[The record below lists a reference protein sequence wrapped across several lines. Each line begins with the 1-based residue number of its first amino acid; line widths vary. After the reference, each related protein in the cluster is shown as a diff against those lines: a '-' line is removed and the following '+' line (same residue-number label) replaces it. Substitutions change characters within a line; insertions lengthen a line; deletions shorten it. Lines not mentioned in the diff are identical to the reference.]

1 MNITFADKKLEKLA
15 NNFAAAQ
22 KKLGYERATKYP
34 KTNMTLANQYKPDI
48 VFHPSITLN
57 EKLAEMGMSIKEF
70 ALRTG
75 KPEKTIIAVLKE
87 ESSLT
92 PEMAILFENVT
103 QIPAQFWINKQA
115 RYNEYVARKKQEEAI
130 AAASDWTKEFPYAE
144 MATYKW
150 VPSTRNTEEKTVN
163 LLNYFG
169 VASHRAWEKLY
180 LETELKVAAYTSL
193 KQSHQPHAISA
204 WLRQGELQ
212 AKPIKAPVF
221 DVKKLKSNIQAMR
234 QLMVEQPANFFEQLQ
249 ELCLQAGVILLF
261 TPKLPKVP
269 LSGSTRWLNNTPLIQ
284 LTARYKK
291 NDSFWF
297 TFFHELGHII
307 LHGKKYISLENVDFA
322 AVDPE
327 KEEEA
332 HQFAISL
339 TFTSE
344 QEKEVLQNTPI
355 TEQDIIE
362 YAKKFN
368 THPAM
373 IIGRLQHDEY
383 IPYSVGR
390 QFMEPIDLNPAQ
402 N

>member
-1 MNITFADKKLEKLA
+1 MILT
-15 NNFAAAQ
+15 
-22 KKLGYERATKYP
+22 
-34 KTNMTLANQYKPDI
+34 NQYSPDI
-48 VFHPSITLN
+48 VFHPATTLN
-57 EKLAEMGMSIKEF
+57 EKLEEMGMSKKEF

-115 RYNEYVARKKQEEAI
+115 RYNEYIARKKHEEVI
-130 AAASDWTKEFPYAE
+130 AEASDWATEFPYAE
-144 MATYKW
+144 MAKHNWIAT
-150 VPSTRNTEEKTVN
+150 TRISKEKIIN
-163 LLNYFG
+163 LLSYFG
-169 VASHRAWEKLY
+169 VASHNAWERLY
-180 LETELKVAAYTSL
+180 IETELKVAAYTSL
-193 KQSHQPHAISA
+193 KHSHEPHAISA

-212 AKPIKAPVF
+212 AKQIEAPAF
-221 DVKKLKSNIQAMR
+221 DGKKLKSNISAMR
-234 QLMVEQPANFFEQLQ
+234 QLMIEQPINFFEQLQ
-249 ELCLQAGVILLF
+249 ALCLQAGVVLLF

-291 NDSFWF
+291 NDNFWF

-307 LHGKKYISLENVDFA
+307 LHGKKFISLENVDFESA
-322 AVDPE
+322 DPE

-332 HQFAISL
+332 HQFAIEL
-339 TFTSE
+339 TFTKE
-344 QEKEVLQNTPI
+344 QELEVLQNI
-355 TEQDIIE
+355 SMSEQDIID

-373 IIGRLQHDEY
+373 IIGRLQHDGY
-383 IPYSVGR
+383 IHYSVGR
-390 QFMEPIDLNPAQ
+390 QFMEPIDLNSVAQ
-402 N
+402 TDN

>member
-1 MNITFADKKLEKLA
+1 
-15 NNFAAAQ
+15 
-22 KKLGYERATKYP
+22 
-34 KTNMTLANQYKPDI
+34 MTLTNQYSPDVI
-48 VFHPSITLN
+48 FHPATTLN
-57 EKLAEMGMSIKEF
+57 EKLEEMGMSRKEF

-92 PEMAILFENVT
+92 PEMAVLFENVT

-115 RYNEYVARKKQEEAI
+115 RYNEYIARKKHKEAI
-130 AAASDWTKEFPYAE
+130 AKASEWAMQFPYAE
-144 MATYKW
+144 MAKLNW
-150 VPSTRNTEEKTVN
+150 IAPARNAEKKTIN

-169 VASHRAWEKLY
+169 VASHGAWEKLY
-180 LETELKVAAYTSL
+180 VETELKVAAYTSL

-212 AKPIKAPVF
+212 AKQIEAPVF
-221 DVKKLKSNIQAMR
+221 DIKQLKSNIPAMR
-234 QLMVEQPANFFEQLQ
+234 QLMVEQPVNFFVQLQ
-249 ELCLQAGVILLF
+249 ELCLKAGVVLLF

-322 AVDPE
+322 ASDPG

-332 HQFAISL
+332 HQFAVSH
-339 TFTSE
+339 TFTNE
-344 QEKEVLQNTPI
+344 QEQEVLQKRTI
-355 TEQDIIE
+355 TELDIID

-373 IIGRLQHDEY
+373 IIGRLQHDGY
-383 IPYSVGR
+383 IHYSVGR
-390 QFMEPIDLNPAQ
+390 QFIEPIDLSPDTQ

>member
-1 MNITFADKKLEKLA
+1 
-15 NNFAAAQ
+15 
-22 KKLGYERATKYP
+22 
-34 KTNMTLANQYKPDI
+34 MTLANRYTPDV
-48 VFHPSITLN
+48 VFHPATTLN
-57 EKLAEMGMSIKEF
+57 EKLEEMGMSKKEF

-115 RYNEYVARKKQEEAI
+115 RYNEFIARTKHQEI
-130 AAASDWTKEFPYAE
+130 ITAAEEWTKKFPYTE
-144 MATYKW
+144 MEKYNW
-150 VPSTRNTEEKTVN
+150 VPSTRNVEEKTIN
-163 LLNYFG
+163 LLSYFG
-169 VASHRAWEKLY
+169 VASHTAWEKLY
-180 LETELKVAAYTSL
+180 VETELKVAAYTSL
-193 KQSHQPHAISA
+193 KQTHQPHAISA

-212 AKPIKAPVF
+212 SKQIEAPAF
-221 DVKKLKSNIQAMR
+221 DVKKLKSNIPAMR
-234 QLMVEQPANFFEQLQ
+234 KLMIEQPIDFFEQLQ
-249 ELCLQAGVILLF
+249 LLCFQAGVILLF

-269 LSGSTRWLNNTPLIQ
+269 LSGSTRWLNDTPLIQ

-322 AVDPE
+322 SADLE

-332 HQFAISL
+332 HRFAMSY
-339 TFTSE
+339 TFTLE
-344 QEKEVLQNTPI
+344 QEKEVLQKNSLS
-355 TEQDIIE
+355 EEDIVA

-373 IIGRLQHDEY
+373 IIGRLQHDGY

-390 QFMEPIDLNPAQ
+390 QFMVPIDLNHVVL

>member
-1 MNITFADKKLEKLA
+1 
-15 NNFAAAQ
+15 
-22 KKLGYERATKYP
+22 
-34 KTNMTLANQYKPDI
+34 MTLVNQYKPDV
-48 VFHPSITLN
+48 VFHPATTLN
-57 EKLAEMGMSIKEF
+57 EKLEEMGMTRKEF

-115 RYNEYVARKKQEEAI
+115 RYNEYIARKKHEEAI
-130 AAASDWTKEFPYAE
+130 AEAADWAIEFPYAE
-144 MATYKW
+144 MAKYNW
-150 VPSTRNTEEKTVN
+150 VEPTRIAEKKTIN
-163 LLNYFG
+163 LLSYFG
-169 VASHRAWEKLY
+169 VASHSAWGKLY
-180 LETELKVAAYTSL
+180 VETELKVAAYTSL

-212 AKPIKAPVF
+212 AKQIEAPAF
-221 DVKKLKSNIQAMR
+221 DIKKLKVNIPAMR
-234 QLMVEQPANFFEQLQ
+234 QLMIEQPLNFFEQLQ
-249 ELCLQAGVILLF
+249 TLCLQAGVVLLF

-307 LHGKKYISLENVDFA
+307 LHGKKYISLENIDFETA
-322 AVDPE
+322 NPE

-332 HQFAISL
+332 HQFAVAL
-339 TFTSE
+339 TFTNE
-344 QEKEVLQNTPI
+344 QEKEVLQNSTI
-355 TEQDIIE
+355 TEQDIID
-362 YAKKFN
+362 YAKRFD

-373 IIGRLQHDEY
+373 IIGRLQHDGY

-390 QFMEPIDLNPAQ
+390 QFMEPIDLSPATQ
-402 N
+402 IDK

>member
-1 MNITFADKKLEKLA
+1 MILK
-15 NNFAAAQ
+15 
-22 KKLGYERATKYP
+22 
-34 KTNMTLANQYKPDI
+34 NQYTPNI
-48 VFHPSITLN
+48 VFHPATTLS
-57 EKLAEMGMSIKEF
+57 EKLEEMEMSRKEF

-75 KPEKTIIAVLKE
+75 KPVKTIIAVLKA

-103 QIPAQFWINKQA
+103 QIPAKFWINKQA
-115 RYNEYVARKKQEEAI
+115 RYNEYIARKKQEAVIKEGKE
-130 AAASDWTKEFPYAE
+130 WTKKFPYAE
-144 MATYKW
+144 MSKNNW
-150 VPSTRNTEEKTVN
+150 VTPTRNIDEKT
-163 LLNYFG
+163 LNMLRFFG
-169 VASHRAWEKLY
+169 ISSHKAWGKLY

-204 WLRQGELQ
+204 WLRKGELQ
-212 AKPIKAPVF
+212 AKNISSPVF
-221 DVKKLKSNIQAMR
+221 DMKKLKNNIPAMR
-234 QLMVEQPANFFEQLQ
+234 SLMIMQPSDFFEQLHQ
-249 ELCLQAGVILLF
+249 LCLQAGVVLLF

-269 LSGSTRWLNNTPLIQ
+269 LSGSTRWLKNKPLIQ

-307 LHGKKYISLENVDFA
+307 LHGKKYISLENIDFA
-322 AVDPE
+322 ASNPE

-332 HQFAISL
+332 HQFAISQ
-339 TFTSE
+339 TFTKK
-344 QEKEVLQNTPI
+344 QEKEVLENKNYDKQS
-355 TEQDIIE
+355 IIN

-373 IIGRLQHDEY
+373 IIGRLQHKGY

-390 QFMEPIDLNPAQ
+390 QFMEPIDLSLIN
-402 N
+402 ND

>member
-1 MNITFADKKLEKLA
+1 
-15 NNFAAAQ
+15 
-22 KKLGYERATKYP
+22 
-34 KTNMTLANQYKPDI
+34 MTLTNQYKPDV
-48 VFHPSITLN
+48 VFHPANTLN
-57 EKLAEMGMSIKEF
+57 EKLEEMGMSRKEF

-115 RYNEYVARKKQEEAI
+115 RYNEYIARKKHEATI
-130 AAASDWTKEFPYAE
+130 ADAADWAKEFPYSE
-144 MATYKW
+144 MGKYKW
-150 VPSTRNTEEKTVN
+150 VEPTRNIEEKTIN
-163 LLNYFG
+163 LFRYFG
-169 VASHRAWEKLY
+169 IASDNAWDSLY
-180 LETELKVAAYTSL
+180 LKTELKVAAYTSL

-212 AKPIKAPVF
+212 AKQIEAPIF
-221 DVKKLKSNIQAMR
+221 DEKKLKGNIPAMR
-234 QLMVEQPANFFEQLQ
+234 QLMIEQPVNFFEQLQ
-249 ELCLQAGVILLF
+249 TLCLEAGVVLLF

-269 LSGSTRWLNNTPLIQ
+269 LSGSTRWINNTPLIQ

-307 LHGKKYISLENVDFA
+307 LHGKKYISLENINFEA
-322 AVDPE
+322 ASPE

-332 HQFAISL
+332 HQFAVEL
-339 TFTSE
+339 TFTKE
-344 QEKEVLQNTPI
+344 QEKEVLKNTTI
-355 TEQDIIE
+355 TEQDIIN

-373 IIGRLQHDEY
+373 IIGRLQYDGY
-383 IPYSVGR
+383 LPYSLGR
-390 QFMEPIDLNPAQ
+390 QFIEPIDLHQ
-402 N
+402 ITQVDK

>member
-1 MNITFADKKLEKLA
+1 MILT
-15 NNFAAAQ
+15 
-22 KKLGYERATKYP
+22 
-34 KTNMTLANQYKPDI
+34 NQYAPDI
-48 VFHPSITLN
+48 VFHPAATLN
-57 EKLAEMGMSIKEF
+57 EKLEEMGMSKKEF

-115 RYNEYVARKKQEEAI
+115 RYNEYIARKKHADAI
-130 AAASDWTKEFPYAE
+130 AESSEWAKQFPYAE
-144 MATYKW
+144 MAKHNW
-150 VPSTRNTEEKTVN
+150 VASTRNVEDKTNN
-163 LLNYFG
+163 LLSFFG
-169 VASHRAWEKLY
+169 VASHSAWEKLY
-180 LETELKVAAYTSL
+180 VETELKVAAYTSL

-212 AKPIKAPVF
+212 AKQIEAPDF
-221 DVKKLKSNIQAMR
+221 DVKKLKSNIPAMR
-234 QLMVEQPANFFEQLQ
+234 QIMVEQPVNFFEQLQ
-249 ELCLQAGVILLF
+249 VLCLQAGVILLF

-269 LSGSTRWLNNTPLIQ
+269 LSGSTRWLNHTPLIQ

-307 LHGKKYISLENVDFA
+307 LHGKKYISLENIDFA
-322 AVDPE
+322 AADPQ

-332 HQFAISL
+332 HQFAVSQ
-339 TFTSE
+339 TFTNEQKLEVLENSTINE
-344 QEKEVLQNTPI
+344 QE
-355 TEQDIIE
+355 IINF
-362 YAKKFN
+362 AKKFN

-373 IIGRLQHDEY
+373 IIGRLQHDGY
-383 IPYSVGR
+383 IHFSVGR
-390 QFMEPIDLNPAQ
+390 QFIEPIDLSI
-402 N
+402 